1 MDCRQISVLTLNEFN
16 QINWFLTLN
25 HEVLWCFHHKFSS
38 DVNRNKSKIIRLD
51 SLNIKTEIKRQ
62 SL

>member
-1 MDCRQISVLTLNEFN
+1 MIMMDRRQISVLTLNEFN

-25 HEVLWCFHHKFSS
+25 HHKFSS
-38 DVNRNKSKIIRLD
+38 DVKGNKSKLIRLD
-51 SLNIKTEIKRQ
+51 SLNIKTEIKGQ

>member
-25 HEVLWCFHHKFSS
+25 HHKFSS
-38 DVNRNKSKIIRLD
+38 DVRGNRSKLIRLD
-51 SLNIKTEIKRQ
+51 SLNIKTEIKGQ

>member
-25 HEVLWCFHHKFSS
+25 HHKFSS
-38 DVNRNKSKIIRLD
+38 GVKGNKSKLIRLD
-51 SLNIKTEIKRQ
+51 SLNIKTEIKGQ